1 MGKKS
6 LVKDITFGVCGS
18 LVDMLIWQ
26 IGLIGASIGKT
37 GPKGV
42 YQAFIEAD
50 EFLNTVNH
58 QTLAV
63 VWNQLSRK
71 KLITYKKRNNLYNPE
86 ITKLGRE
93 RLSNT
98 LPSYEKKR
106 YWDGKIYLVT
116 YDIPEKYSYKRNKLR
131 YFLKKIGAVLLQESI
146 WLTPYNPRELIN
158 EFIQEQNISG
168 TIIVSH
174 IGSDGGI
181 GETNIQDLLVR
192 LFSLDKLNERY
203 QNFII
208 ESKKNIRS
216 RSLIFLYLSILKD
229 DPQLPFEL
237 LPRAWLGDKA
247 YLIYENLTK
256 EYILTFPRPRT
267 N

>member
-6 LVKDITFGVCGS
+6 LVKDITYGVCGS
-18 LVDMLIWQ
+18 LVDLLIWQ
-26 IGLIGASIGKT
+26 IALVGASVGKA
-37 GPKGV
+37 GPRGV
-42 YQAFIEAD
+42 HQAFIEAD
-50 EFLNTVNH
+50 GFLETVNH
-58 QTLAV
+58 RTLAS
-63 VWNQLSRK
+63 VWHQLSRQQ
-71 KLITYKKRNNLYNPE
+71 LITNKKRNNLYNLE

-106 YWDGKIYLVT
+106 FWDGKIYLVT
-116 YDIPEKYSYKRNKLR
+116 YDIPEKFRKKRDKLR

-174 IGSDGGI
+174 IGPDGGI

-208 ESKKNIRS
+208 DTKKGIMD
-216 RSLIFLYLSILKD
+216 RSLIFHYLSILKD
-229 DPQLPFEL
+229 DPQLPFKL
-237 LPRAWLGDKA
+237 LPKGWLGDKA
-247 YLIYENLTK
+247 YLFYEKLN
-256 EYILTFPRPRT
+256 
-267 N
+267 